1 MRLMDYGKYAVGVG
15 SMKHILKLYAATAL
29 LCWLGLV
36 INIAP
41 AQAGDPDKTVG
52 PADPTHLVCAD
63 KNSHLII
70 DLPSDAVD
78 FTGYNPEA
86 KIDIDQLKRECQ
98 EAKKHYKAAGLNY
111 DLALEYARQSRIEGF
126 VFEFHPDPAA
136 PGGWLAV
143 PSQSVPVVASGPG
156 FEVFW
161 GSDKDGSFYFNNLG
175 AGPVTLNLRLPPDAH
190 PLNPNIT
197 VMTSSFPEVWKVEL
211 AFYRGEVTPE
221 DFDALRL
228 PLGYTYN
235 ALVPGDTIIDVD
247 KYGGYSY
254 MPSVGGILPPNQP
267 VSILI
272 LAGVVL
278 ITLPTVGFIA
288 LRRKRAED

>member
-1 MRLMDYGKYAVGVG
+1 MDYGKYAAGVG
-15 SMKHILKLYAATAL
+15 SMKHILKLYATTAL

-36 INIAP
+36 NITP

-52 PADPTHLVCAD
+52 PGDPTHLVCVE
-63 KNSHLII
+63 KNSHLFV
-70 DLPSDAVD
+70 DLDSDAFSYSGV
-78 FTGYNPEA
+78 YNPDIKVDPERVKSDCKEA
-86 KIDIDQLKRECQ
+86 EKLLKSNGHQIE
-98 EAKKHYKAAGLNY
+98 LVV
-111 DLALEYARQSRIEGF
+111 EYGRQSRIEGF

-161 GSDKDGSFYFNNLG
+161 GSEKDGSFYFNNLG
-175 AGPVTLNLRLPPDAH
+175 EGPVTLNLRLPPDAH
-190 PLNPNIT
+190 SINPNIT
-197 VMTSSFPEVWKVEL
+197 IMSDGFVQTWKVQL
-211 AFYRGEVTPE
+211 AFYRGDVPPD
-221 DFDALRL
+221 DFEALRL
-228 PLGYTYN
+228 PLGYAYN
-235 ALVPGDTIIDVD
+235 ALIPGDTIIDID

-254 MPSVGGILPPNQP
+254 MPSVGGILPPNRP
-267 VSILI
+267 ISILV
-272 LAGVVL
+272 LAGMVL